1 MLFPSGSLKI
11 RTPLKAGVLML
22 SAAILSACQST
33 TPALS
38 NDVPKAG
45 QMFQAF
51 SAQEASP
58 QQKLAAA
65 LNAHLKKERTAVS
78 AIYYQEVPMLVEDS
92 LNAGADPLA
101 VTIIKMQDTSG
112 DEYEEDDSVFRHNSD
127 YLENGEELPYLR
139 YYDEMD
145 GTTPMADY
153 HLNRLEGLDDV
164 MQDRDVKVHDLAE
177 AYGVCVQGLSYAAD
191 GLVKRNPAVTA
202 NDGNFQQ
209 DLQRFDGCVTK
220 LNERANELLK
230 ESVGYQVLDIH
241 WVQACASHYRENLT
255 QALARGR
262 HIARYEGADYDA
274 YDSVYGTYALCHAA
288 FEAGYK
294 SDPGYYLGDFTKTR
308 LEMIRHTRLCAV
320 NAHERTKGFVANG
333 QTYAT
338 DPKAFE
344 ENFYRYF
351 SCLDDALGQVYRDS
365 ETGNEVLRSNNAPTS
380 MAEAQSRYE
389 LHVRLVADE
398 EESLYAQ
405 TDDDS
410 RWASGLERY
419 FKMKES
425 ELANQ
430 DKDEEETPR
439 LRGVS
444 GIYGAMASEVLD
456 TVKRTP
462 EQMRAKNLY
471 EYDNSV
477 IRFVSHHSPA
487 QAKMTAVMAF
497 DFESPT
503 AKQSYRVPFLADF
516 GTGEV
521 TADLSMLL
529 PVGAVFSPESTP
541 LPEAFKGQVGM
552 TQFKLPAELS
562 GIIPTKL
569 IYESVQTG
577 YGRAMAELN
586 PLLFTHHPVSDDA
599 FAKSLGASSAV
610 RMQLSP
616 NVAGEMLSLVS
627 KQLVRDLSA
636 YVDDNPHLYDPKAE
650 ETLGVAEELAF
661 KKRQA
666 RATAIKEAIRKWALL
681 DKGYMSGDM
690 GGAMS
695 LVFGLSPL
703 GLSQVSYY
711 YFDAKG
717 ELVGQRVRA
726 DVDNRMQNSRTQTLV
741 TTSYLKQDFLSHPLA
756 QSLNFSGEAF
766 DGNAWLEG
774 VREEKR
780 LEREARYARYA
791 YHETDHTSAEE
802 KVNEEFGDH
811 VETVS
816 ETAEPAATE

>member
-1 MLFPSGSLKI
+1 MLLPFDSLKI

-33 TPALS
+33 APALS
-38 NDVPKAG
+38 GDTPKAG

-58 QQKLAAA
+58 QQKLVAA

-78 AIYYQEVPMLVEDS
+78 SVYYQEVPMLAEDS

-101 VTIIKMQDTSG
+101 VTLIKMQDTSS
-112 DEYEEDDSVFRHNSD
+112 DEYEEDSSVFRHNSD

-153 HLNRLEGLDDV
+153 HLNRLEGLDSV
-164 MQDRDVKVHDLAE
+164 MQERDVKVHDLAE
-177 AYGVCVQGLSYAAD
+177 EYSACVQALSYAAD
-191 GLVKRNPAVTA
+191 GLVKKNPAVTV
-202 NDGNFQQ
+202 NDGDFQS

-220 LNERANELLK
+220 LNERADELLK
-230 ESVGYQVLDIH
+230 DSVGYQVLDIH
-241 WVQACASHYRENLT
+241 WVQGCASHYRENLT

-262 HIARYEGADYDA
+262 HITRYEGADYDA
-274 YDSVYGTYALCHAA
+274 YDSVYGNYALCHAA

-294 SDPGYYLGDFTKTR
+294 SDPGYYLGDFSKTR

-320 NAHERTKGFVANG
+320 NAHERTKSFVANG

-351 SCLDDALGQVYRDS
+351 SCLDDALGQVYRNS
-365 ETGNEVLRSNNAPTS
+365 ETGNDVLRSNDAPTS

-389 LHVRLVADE
+389 LHVKLVADE
-398 EESLYAQ
+398 EETLYAKR
-405 TDDDS
+405 DDES
-410 RWASGLERY
+410 RWTSGLERY

-425 ELANQ
+425 ELAKE
-430 DKDEEETPR
+430 DKDEPETPR

-456 TVKRTP
+456 MVKRTP
-462 EQMRAKNLY
+462 EQMRAKNVY

-477 IRFVSHHSPA
+477 IRFISHHHPTE
-487 QAKMTAVMAF
+487 AKMTAVMAF

-516 GTGEV
+516 GKGEV

-529 PVGAVFSPESTP
+529 PVGAFFSPKQTP
-541 LPEAFKGQVGM
+541 LPEEFGGQVGM

-569 IYESVQTG
+569 IYQSVQTG

-586 PLLFTHHPVSDDA
+586 PLLFTYHSVSDDA
-599 FAKSLGASSAV
+599 FAKSVGASTAV
-610 RMQLSP
+610 RLQLSP
-616 NVAGEMLSLVS
+616 NVAGEVLSLVS

-636 YVDDNPHLYDPKAE
+636 YVDDNPHLYDLKPE

-661 KKRQA
+661 KKRQE
-666 RATAIKEAIRKWALL
+666 RASAIKEAIRKWALL

-711 YFDAKG
+711 YFDSKG
-717 ELVGQRVRA
+717 TLVGQRVRA

-741 TTSYLKQDFLSHPLA
+741 TTSYRQQDFLSHPLA
-756 QSLNFSGEAF
+756 QTLNFSEAAF
-766 DGNAWLEG
+766 DGNAWLQD
-774 VREEKR
+774 VREDRR
-780 LEREARYARYA
+780 LERDARYARYA
-791 YHETDHTSAEE
+791 YNETERSLAEE
-802 KVNEEFGDH
+802 KANEEFGNH

-816 ETAEPAATE
+816 GVTESETAP